1 MAKNWWEQEA
11 AASTNW
17 WEQSEEEET
26 AEEYSAFRSGAV
38 DFVESAVGAGDE
50 LDAVVRLLAGE
61 ADNWST
67 AINKSRSELR
77 AFQQENPTAS
87 NVLTGA
93 GMIGGFFIPGMGI
106 AKIGQYGSKLDR
118 ALKVGGIGAA
128 EGAVYGF
135 LSGEEEEGRLAG
147 AALGAGL
154 GGVLGGAAGAVL
166 TKGAEEVAAEAVAK
180 VDRPAYKSEGTHI
193 GGEEGFVNV
202 GKTKEQARVGNAVD
216 TSVAS
221 RKVRDIQE
229 EAPTFNAPDKE
240 SGTLGNIFLGQ
251 REWFVKNVGE
261 RAARLAEDAE
271 TMIRHDKREIDQV
284 FDEDLL
290 DAARMF
296 DDNPALKALT
306 LRMNKAIKKD
316 RRITWDELTNA
327 ARTPEEKD
335 TVRLL
340 KDQLDVLQGI
350 DFVKVP
356 DVDYF
361 PTKALKE
368 IKGVVGK
375 PDDYDNPIKALKDLA
390 EDISAA
396 RALAARFNI
405 DLNKVRQPSAKSGE
419 SRLNVVIEAIE
430 KEAKKQGA
438 SKEVAA
444 NLANGLRSQIIASQ
458 KGGNTIGAVARRLT
472 SASLLANPL
481 NAVLNIAEGVTS
493 PIYQNGV
500 KAWAQTV
507 PRAVLATSV
516 AALEELGTTPVLGKI
531 IPKTNIDV
539 SNWMKNKALGLDK
552 DFMGEV
558 ANTGEKAFKDAAE
571 SWQWTKLPNLFVQ
584 ASDLFGK
591 ASYKLSGVS
600 TVNRMGQEILANT
613 AIKRGMTLAKKG
625 KEKDL
630 AELRKHDGMRGLTES
645 EFMAT
650 VRALKDGDLT
660 NPWLINFA
668 GSSLNKWQPVSAS
681 TLPKAFHDNP
691 NARMAYSMLS
701 YMNRQM
707 NNIRNDIGLKFLY
720 AQERGL
726 NTKEGAQAAK
736 EAMLA
741 SAKYAGLFGVFAGF
755 WDDARKTL
763 DLSNDKQLEDLLTP
777 EGIAKATMNQLGS
790 NISSGLY
797 NMRAEEFGGQPI
809 DPTPAPVQAGI
820 ALGSGVVKAGERMLS
835 GEDEPLTPLLRASRT
850 YAPGVANIDRLMRT
864 TTGERLFEDL
874 ID

>member
-1 MAKNWWEQEA
+1 MSNWLLED
-11 AASTNW
+11 
-17 WEQSEEEET
+17 QSEKDNWLLSPVKTET
-26 AEEYSAFRSGAV
+26 EDYSAVRSGTV
-38 DFVESAVGAGDE
+38 DFLEAAVGAGDE

-61 ADNWST
+61 ADSWGA
-67 AINKSRSELR
+67 AIDQSRAELR
-77 AFQQENPTAS
+77 AFQEENPTAS

-93 GMIGGFFIPGMGI
+93 GMVGGLFIPGMGI
-106 AKIGQYGSKLDR
+106 AKIAQYGSKMDR

-135 LSGEEEEGRLAG
+135 LSGEEEEGRLTG

-166 TKGAEEVAAEAVAK
+166 TKGAEDVAAEAVAR

-193 GGEEGFVNV
+193 GGDEGFVNV
-202 GKTKEQARVGNAVD
+202 GKTKEEKRAGNAVD

-221 RKVRDIQE
+221 RKVRDIQDE
-229 EAPTFNAPDKE
+229 TPTFNEPEKE

-251 REWFVKNVGE
+251 REWFVKNVGV
-261 RAARLAEDAE
+261 RAAKLAEDAE

-290 DAARMF
+290 EAARMF
-296 DDNPALKALT
+296 DDNRALKSLT
-306 LRMNKAIKKD
+306 LRMNKSIKKD
-316 RRITWDELTNA
+316 RRVTWNQLTDA
-327 ARTPEEKD
+327 ASTPEEKD
-335 TVRLL
+335 MIRLL
-340 KDQLDVLQGI
+340 KDQIDALQGL
-350 DFVKVP
+350 DFVKTP

-361 PTKALKE
+361 PTKGLKQGT
-368 IKGVVGK
+368 GVVGN
-375 PDDYDNPIKALKDLA
+375 PDDYDNPIKALKELA

-396 RALAARFNI
+396 RALAARFKI

-438 SKEVAA
+438 SKDVAA

-458 KGGNTIGAVARRLT
+458 KGGNTVGAVARRLT

-481 NAVLNIAEGVTS
+481 NAVLNIAEGITS

-507 PRAVLATSV
+507 PKAVLATTV
-516 AALEELGTTPVLGKI
+516 AALEELGTTPVLGKA
-531 IPKTNIDV
+531 IPIGNINV
-539 SNWMKNKALGLDK
+539 GGWMKNKALGLDRE
-552 DFMGEV
+552 FMGEL
-558 ANTGEKAFKDAAE
+558 ANTGEKAFKDATE
-571 SWQWTKLPNLFVQ
+571 SFRLTKLPSLFVQ

-591 ASYKLSGVS
+591 AAYKLSGVS

-613 AIKRGMTLAKKG
+613 AIKRGMNLAKSG

-630 AELRKHDGMRGLTES
+630 AELRKHDGMRGLTDS
-645 EFMAT
+645 EFQST
-650 VRALKDGDLT
+650 VKALKDGDLT

-707 NNIRNDIGLKFLY
+707 NNIRSDVGLKLLY
-720 AQERGL
+720 AQEKGL

-741 SAKYAGLFGVFAGF
+741 SAKYAALFGVFAGF

-777 EGIAKATMNQLGS
+777 EGIAKATLNQLGS

-809 DPTPAPVQAGI
+809 DPTPAPIQAGI

-835 GEDEPLTPLLRASRT
+835 GADEPLTPLLRASRT
-850 YAPGVANIDRLMRT
+850 YAPGVANVDRLMRT
-864 TTGERLFEDL
+864 ITGERLFEDL